1 MTAVLKHLPIAPL
14 VTPEDLVEAII
25 DTNFP
30 CLEYASGMDCVLS
43 TKIYLNND
51 WIPFALTQNYKD
63 ELVKILDQ
71 LPPLHGRMMGNEV
84 GHFMRRFKALL
95 PNANWEPSIVDDYA
109 RNVRHDRRALY
120 RHKYFIELQRS
131 VAEGKTL
138 AMSRD
143 NLQCPV
149 LGIGALIP
157 YQEALKYLA
166 SIGLLVDA
174 KVAPIAPEATSSSP
188 QSKDERTEEN
198 PADSFETV
206 QPAEPLETETAAQIE
221 VGTLNTSDTIPPSDL
236 EISADSHT
244 AHVDSHH
251 APNSSSADPV
261 TSTPEK
267 NDQPSAS
274 DDRFIRLKEIMERT
288 GFGKTKIYSMMDVN
302 SPYHDPDFPK
312 NVRTLANSSASVW
325 SLNAFMRWQKLKL
338 KGLD

>member
-1 MTAVLKHLPIAPL
+1 MTAVLTHLPKEPL

-30 CLEYASGMDCVLS
+30 CLEYTSGMDSVLS
-43 TKIYLNND
+43 AKVYLNNE

-71 LPPLHGRMMGNEV
+71 LPPLHGRMMGSEV
-84 GHFMRRFKALL
+84 VHFMRRFKALL
-95 PNANWEPSIVDDYA
+95 PNARWEPCIVDDYA
-109 RNVRHDRRALY
+109 RYVRHDRRAFY
-120 RHKYFIELQRS
+120 RHKYFLELQRS

-143 NLQCPV
+143 NFHCHV
-149 LGIGALIP
+149 LDIGAMIS

-166 SIGLLVDA
+166 SIGLLLGE
-174 KVAPIAPEATSSSP
+174 KVAPIAAEAESSSP
-188 QSKDERTEEN
+188 QSEDVRTEEN

-206 QPAEPLETETAAQIE
+206 QPADALATETAAQSE
-221 VGTLNTSDTIPPSDL
+221 VGSSNTSDAIPPSDL
-236 EISADSHT
+236 DISADSHST
-244 AHVDSHH
+244 HVDSLH
-251 APNSSSADPV
+251 APNHSSADPV
-261 TSTPEK
+261 TSNLEN
-267 NDQPSAS
+267 NDQTSAS
-274 DDRFIRLKEIMERT
+274 DDRFIRLKEIMDRT

-312 NVRTLANSSASVW
+312 NVRISANSSASVW

-338 KGLD
+338 KGID